1 MKTLKLLSLLA
12 AGLFISQVTIAQK
25 TVTETFPVS
34 GNCGMCKSKIEKAA
48 KEAGADE
55 ANWDKTKKEITVK
68 YSTASTNT
76 AKIQQKIAESG
87 YDNAGFASTLEAYNK
102 LPGCCKYER
111 AASDEAKMDCCKDGK
126 CTKEGHDGK
135 DCCKKDNASKMDCCK
150 EGKCTKEGHDG
161 KDCCKKDHDES
172 H

>member
-1 MKTLKLLSLLA
+1 MKTLKLLSLLT
-12 AGLFISQVTIAQK
+12 AGFFISQIALAQK
-25 TVTETFPVS
+25 TVTETFAVS

-55 ANWDKTKKEITVK
+55 ADWDKTKKEITVK

-87 YDNAGFASTLEAYNK
+87 YDNAGFVSTLEAYNK

-111 AASDEAKMDCCKDGK
+111 AASKETKMDCCKDGK

-150 EGKCTKEGHDG
+150 DGKCTKEGHDG
-161 KDCCKKDHDES
+161 KDCCKNDHD
-172 H
+172 